1 MLQNYLAC
9 GEKPEERADFFSLN
23 VYEWCGVSDYKQS
36 GYAMLQKNASDY
48 NIPLF
53 VSETGCR
60 EPRPRLFADQAA
72 ILGKEMHDT
81 WSGTIVYEWIEETNN
96 YGLISYGEFP
106 TTIWISSLINEAG
119 PKVDPKVSTDALEG
133 FPRSG
138 TPTPISPDFFNLQKQ
153 WATLTPSGI
162 KLSDYSATKLPAP
175 ACPAP
180 TVSGWDV
187 DGDVPLPSLGQRLTR
202 TITSQTAATA
212 ASPSATGKGTA
223 PMGREVARMGFGLV
237 GVMIG
242 FIVWL

>member
-1 MLQNYLAC
+1 M
-9 GEKPEERADFFSLN
+9 
-23 VYEWCGVSDYKQS
+23 YEWCGES
-36 GYAMLQKNASDY
+36 GYEESGYSDLQKNASDY
-48 NIPLF
+48 NIPIF

-60 EPRPRLFADQAA
+60 KPRPRLFADQAA
-72 ILGKEMHDT
+72 ILGKEMLDT

-96 YGLISYGEFP
+96 YGLINYGRF
-106 TTIWISSLINEAG
+106 SLAPKLSLLMNVAG

-133 FPRSG
+133 FQRSG

-153 WATLTPSGI
+153 WKTLAPTGI

-175 ACPAP
+175 ACPTP

-202 TITSQTAATA
+202 SSTSSPTGDATQSA
-212 ASPSATGKGTA
+212 ASASATGGGTA
-223 PMGREVARMGFGLV
+223 TVGREVVSMGFGLA